1 MNEKLA
7 YLVELVVSI
16 YFIAYLLPNAIG
28 TLVNVTIVNAPAGI
42 TTLLSTFIP
51 VMVILAVVLLLMPS
65 SIKERVGL

>member
-16 YFIAYLLPNAIG
+16 YFIAYLLPNAIS
-28 TLVNVTIVNAPAGI
+28 TLVNITIPNAPAGI

-51 VMVILAVVLLLMPS
+51 VMVILAIVLLLMPS
-65 SIKERVGL
+65 EIKTRVGL